1 MEGVFFVADIL
12 SVQRLQAIAQDEIQK
27 WSKGIVHPASGSS
40 ESSDAS
46 SIAIEEA
53 RQKIESLLPG
63 GNVWFTSGPDEAA
76 NWAIKGIAAAQRR
89 RGNKIIASPD
99 SHLSILNA
107 TRSIQG
113 EGDVVAITASAINI
127 ETGVLLDAQKW
138 AHNAS
143 ETYPLAR
150 RIIDARGAIG
160 RIEIEPL
167 TLVSDAIILD
177 SETCGGPAGVGA
189 LWIRT
194 GVRIEPLIHGSGQE
208 KGRRSGTVP
217 IGLVCAF
224 AAACIEADMGRTT
237 NTEIWNQHHSQLEG
251 KIRSING
258 EIHGASEA
266 RAPGITCA
274 SIPGEFAEIR
284 LQHLEERGI
293 IASPAS
299 GCSSTAG
306 KPSHVLTSMGIDT
319 DTAMRSLRFSL
330 PVDTSSRDLKRLL
343 EALQN

>member
-1 MEGVFFVADIL
+1 MDEVFFVADIL
-12 SVQRLQAIAQDEIQK
+12 SVQRLKAVALDEIQK
-27 WSKGIVHPASGSS
+27 WSKGTVHPASGSS
-40 ESSDAS
+40 ESSDSS

-89 RGNKIIASPD
+89 KGSKIIASPD

-107 TRSIQG
+107 IRSIQG
-113 EGDVVAITASAINI
+113 DGEVVAITASAINI

-150 RIIDARGAIG
+150 RIIDARGSIG
-160 RIEIEPL
+160 RIELEAL
-167 TLVSDAIILD
+167 SLVSDAIILD

-224 AAACIEADMGRTT
+224 AAACIEADMERTT
-237 NTEIWNQHHSQLEG
+237 NTELWNQHHARLEE

-258 EIHGASEA
+258 EIHGVSEA

-330 PVDTSSRDLKRLL
+330 PADTNSRDLKRLL
-343 EALQN
+343 EALQH

>member
-1 MEGVFFVADIL
+1 MADIL

-113 EGDVVAITASAINI
+113 EGDVVAITGSAINI

-160 RIEIEPL
+160 RIELEPL

-224 AAACIEADMGRTT
+224 AAACIEADMRRTT
-237 NTEIWNQHHSQLEG
+237 NTELWNQHHSQLEE

-330 PVDTSSRDLKRLL
+330 PVDTSSRDLNRLL